1 MKRKA
6 LLIGGIVLVVLAI
19 NVACSPAV
27 APIPLPTPAAQSPIP
42 LIFDDDGSPDGMIA
56 LLYLLQHPQYDV
68 VAVTIS
74 NGEAHPALFA
84 PQVARLLS
92 AAGRPDI
99 PVGAGR
105 ETPLVGDNAF
115 PEPWREAS
123 DAFWG
128 MDLPADGAA
137 AAVVP
142 AAELIVETVNGSD
155 QPVTLFA
162 SGPLT
167 NLAEAL
173 RLDPGLTE
181 GIGEVVVMGGSID
194 VPGNIAPAWPAIDNR
209 VAEWNI
215 WVDPVAAGEAF
226 AAGLPLRLMPL
237 DSTNQ
242 VTWSASDARRWAGGG
257 SVEGELAGD
266 LLQRTLDRWRAKD
279 VNLWDLASAT
289 VVGEDRLCPEEALGL
304 SVVTA
309 AGPEQGRTVA
319 TAGPANARVCLEPDA
334 AQIKA
339 RANGMLAGEYQRK
352 S

>member
-1 MKRKA
+1 MNRKV
-6 LLIGGIVLVVLAI
+6 LLIGGILLAVLAI
-19 NVACSPAV
+19 IVACSPAV
-27 APIPLPTPAAQSPIP
+27 TPIPLPTPAAPAPIP

-56 LLYLLQHPQYDV
+56 LLYLLQHPHYDV
-68 VAVTIS
+68 VAVTIA
-74 NGEAHPALFA
+74 NGEAHPAVFA
-84 PQVARLLS
+84 PQVARLLA

-105 ETPLVGDNAF
+105 EMPLAGDNAF

-128 MDLPADGAA
+128 MDLPDNGPAA
-137 AAVVP
+137 AAVP
-142 AAELIVETVNGSD
+142 AAELIAETINGSD

-173 RLDPGLTE
+173 RLDPGL
-181 GIGEVVVMGGSID
+181 GDRIGEVVVMGGSID
-194 VPGNIAPAWPAIDNR
+194 VPGNIATAWPAIDNR

-215 WVDPVAAGEAF
+215 WVDPVAAGEVF

-242 VTWSASDARRWAGGG
+242 VYWSASDARRWAEAGT
-257 SVEGELAGD
+257 VEGELAGD
-266 LLQRTLDRWRAKD
+266 LLRRLLDRWRAD
-279 VNLWDLASAT
+279 NINLWDLASAT
-289 VVGEDRLCPEEALGL
+289 MVGEDRLCAEEALGVA
-304 SVVTA
+304 VVTA
-309 AGPEQGRTVA
+309 AGPQQGQTVA
-319 TAGPANARVCLEPDA
+319 TEGPANARVCLEPGV

-339 RANGMLAGEYQRK
+339 RATAILAGEFPP
-352 S
+352 